1 MYLKIGYKEFF
12 NYFNIIKVN
21 IFHIDNIIEKVISSF
36 FMFISL
42 TLLLI
47 FNLYYQYRF
56 VFNFACEMVI
66 NIFILLEYYRLT
78 IM

>member
-1 MYLKIGYKEFF
+1 MYLKIRYKEFF

-47 FNLYYQYRF
+47 FNLCYQYRF

-66 NIFILLEYYRLT
+66 NIFILLEY
-78 IM
+78 